1 MARYWRAKKLRAVA
15 FTVTGVLG
23 LVGAGLWLAL
33 RAGASSGGETAL
45 PAHDFHYG
53 PKNAQVLQLRRH
65 LGKEPCDRTK
75 ALELVQIMFRA
86 DDWRGTLLISED
98 FLTRCGKFPALRQL
112 TYSAHTRLSEFAL
125 AVRDA
130 TELIDSAPTNAGY
143 WIWRGMALEASGK
156 PEQALEDFQQAF
168 LLQPDQAHIAN
179 HLASAYERQHKPC
192 DALLTLLKHL
202 QSNTERAASSEL
214 INRIAML
221 DAVGKCD
228 IDGKGRAVV
237 NATSKGVMW
246 VEPLFNGKQRGHFI
260 VDTGASAVVISQA
273 FADKLGLK
281 LTEAPTVQLLTA
293 NGPTTARVAVVQSI
307 ELQGARAQ
315 GITVHVTSTL
325 PADMD
330 GLLGLGFLARFE
342 VKLDAKADRLE
353 LSERKPR

>member
-1 MARYWRAKKLRAVA
+1 VARYWRAKKLRAVA
-15 FTVTGVLG
+15 FTVMGVLG

-33 RAGASSGGETAL
+33 RADASGDVEAWL
-45 PAHDFHYG
+45 PKHDFHYG

-65 LGKEPCDRTK
+65 LEKEPCDRTK
-75 ALELVQIMFRA
+75 ALELVQLMFRA
-86 DDWRGTLLISED
+86 DDWRGTLLISEA

-112 TYSAHTRLSEFAL
+112 TYSAHTRLSEFEL
-125 AVRDA
+125 AASDA

-143 WIWRGMALEASGK
+143 WVWRGMALDASGE
-156 PEQALEDFQQAF
+156 PDQALADFQQAF
-168 LLQPDQAHIAN
+168 LLQPAQAHIAN

-202 QSNTERAASSEL
+202 QSNAEHAASSEL

-228 IDGKGRAVV
+228 IEGKGRAVV
-237 NATSKGVMW
+237 NVTGKGAIW
-246 VEPLFNGKQRGHFI
+246 VKPLFNGKQSGQFI
-260 VDTGASAVVISQA
+260 LDTGASAVVISQA

-281 LTEAPTVQLLTA
+281 LTGAPTVQLLTA
-293 NGPTTARVAVVQSI
+293 NGLATARVALVQSI

-315 GITVHVTSTL
+315 GVTVHVISTL
-325 PADMD
+325 PANMD
-330 GLLGLGFLARFE
+330 GLLGLSFLALFE
-342 VKLDAKADRLE
+342 VKLDAKAGRLE